1 MKKILYYF
9 ILISSFFMI
18 IGGISKVSQDGLTFP
33 DIFMFIIFISLIT
46 FSIVKL
52 FKHKNLDYKSNKSNN
67 NHKKISNSDTI
78 RSNNVQS
85 NSHNKKNNV
94 PRDTEINNSKKV
106 KQTKPITN
114 SKTDT
119 SSKNKVNLNENVQ
132 KHNKVLVSEVK
143 DDNNNNIHNSDL
155 NANDILILHLN
166 KNREVGKEVK
176 NHFYLLENQ
185 INVDKILNKLINL
198 GFLDIK
204 SNFDVSL
211 PYLKVPELKDILREY
226 KLKLGGNKP
235 ELIERVKTNIDENA
249 IELPQVYVPTSKGN
263 EIISETEYILHFYN
277 SPIISLG
284 SAHKIAK
291 EVLNVDDKIEY
302 IYLYLLQQN
311 QKSKNSDHR
320 TANII
325 NNLVFYYKKT
335 NKNKNV
341 IRKYTNYST
350 YLSVAQGIHSAAFLY
365 SDEDNIIDRLF
376 IYFNY
381 HLEYYE
387 NMLFIDNVSRS
398 LFKNL
403 FYEDVNSFEDTDK
416 NFCDD
421 ICELLFAQIYNN
433 KNITLNDLPT
443 INYILEKIK
452 KENELRITK
461 YDF

>member
-1 MKKILYYF
+1 MKKVLYYF

-18 IGGISKVSQDGLTFP
+18 IGGISKVSQDGLTIP
-33 DIFMFIIFISLIT
+33 DIFMFIIFISLVV

-52 FKHKNLDYKSNKSNN
+52 FKHKKLDYKSNKSNN
-67 NHKKISNSDTI
+67 NHKNISNSETTQ
-78 RSNNVQS
+78 SKNVQP
-85 NSHNKKNNV
+85 NNHIKKNNV
-94 PRDTEINNSKKV
+94 IRDIETNNSRKE
-106 KQTKPITN
+106 KQENLITN
-114 SKTDT
+114 NKTNT
-119 SSKNKVNLNENVQ
+119 LNENKINLNENLQ
-132 KHNKVLVSEVK
+132 KNNKDLVLEVK
-143 DDNNNNIHNSDL
+143 DDNNNNNHYSDL

-198 GFLDIK
+198 NFLDIK

-249 IELPQVYVPTSKGN
+249 IELPHVYVPTSKGN
-263 EIISETEYILHFYN
+263 EIIGETEYILHFYN

-311 QKSKNSDHR
+311 QKSNNSDHR
-320 TANII
+320 AENII

-341 IRKYTNYST
+341 IRKYTNYAT
-350 YLSVAQGIHSAAFLY
+350 YLSVTQGIHSAAFLY
-365 SDEDNIIDRLF
+365 SNEENIIDRLF

-387 NMLFIDNVSRS
+387 NMLFIDNISRR

-403 FYEDVNSFEDTDK
+403 FYEDIKSFENTDK
-416 NFCDD
+416 NFCDE

-433 KNITLNDLPT
+433 NNITLNNLPT

-452 KENELRITK
+452 NENELRVTK

>member
-1 MKKILYYF
+1 MKKVLYYF

-33 DIFMFIIFISLIT
+33 DIFMFIIFISLIV

-52 FKHKNLDYKSNKSNN
+52 FKHKNLDYKNNKSDN
-67 NHKKISNSDTI
+67 NHKNISNSETT

-85 NSHNKKNNV
+85 NSHIKKNNA

-106 KQTKPITN
+106 KQPKPITN
-114 SKTDT
+114 SKTNI
-119 SSKNKVNLNENVQ
+119 SNKNKVNLNENVQ

-143 DDNNNNIHNSDL
+143 DDNNNDHHANL

-166 KNREVGKEVK
+166 KNRVVGKEVK

-185 INVDKILNKLINL
+185 INVDKILNILINL

-235 ELIERVKTNIDENA
+235 ELIERIKTNIDENA
-249 IELPQVYVPTSKGN
+249 IELPQVYIPTSKGN
-263 EIISETEYILHFYN
+263 KIIGETEYILHFYN

-311 QKSKNSDHR
+311 QKSNNSDHR

-365 SDEDNIIDRLF
+365 SGKENIIDRLF

>member
-1 MKKILYYF
+1 MKKALYYF
-9 ILISSFFMI
+9 ILTCSFFMI
-18 IGGISKVSQDGLTFP
+18 IGGISNVSQDGLTFP
-33 DIFMFIIFISLIT
+33 DIFMFIIFISLIV

-52 FKHKNLDYKSNKSNN
+52 FKHKDSDYKSNKFNN
-67 NHKKISNSDTI
+67 NYKNISNSETT
-78 RSNNVQS
+78 RFNNVQP
-85 NSHNKKNNV
+85 NNHIKKNNV
-94 PRDTEINNSKKV
+94 TCDIE
-106 KQTKPITN
+106 TN
-114 SKTDT
+114 TLN
-119 SSKNKVNLNENVQ
+119 KNKANLNENLQ
-132 KHNKVLVSEVK
+132 KNNKDLVLEVK
-143 DDNNNNIHNSDL
+143 DDNNNDHHANL

-166 KNREVGKEVK
+166 KNRVVGKEVK

-198 GFLDIK
+198 NFLDIK

-235 ELIERVKTNIDENA
+235 ELIERIKTNIDENA

-263 EIISETEYILHFYN
+263 KIIGETEYILHFYN

-284 SAHKIAK
+284 SAHKMAK
-291 EVLNVDDKIEY
+291 EVLNIDDKIEY
-302 IYLYLLQQN
+302 IYLNLLQQN
-311 QKSKNSDHR
+311 QKSNNSDYS

-325 NNLVFYYKKT
+325 NSLVLYYKKT

-341 IRKYTNYST
+341 IRKYTNYAT
-350 YLSVAQGIHSAAFLY
+350 YLSVTQGIHSVAFLY
-365 SDEDNIIDRLF
+365 SSEENIIDRLF

-387 NMLFIDNVSRS
+387 NMLFIDNVSRR

-403 FYEDVNSFEDTDK
+403 FYEDIKSFEDTDK
-416 NFCDD
+416 NFCDE

-433 KNITLNDLPT
+433 RNITLNTLPT
-443 INYILEKIK
+443 INYVLEKIK
-452 KENELRITK
+452 KENEIRMTK

>member
-1 MKKILYYF
+1 MKKVLYYF
-9 ILISSFFMI
+9 ILTCSFFMI

-33 DIFMFIIFISLIT
+33 DIFMFIIFISLIV

-52 FKHKNLDYKSNKSNN
+52 FKHNHLDYKSNKSNT
-67 NHKKISNSDTI
+67 NHKNISNSKTTQF
-78 RSNNVQS
+78 NNVQS
-85 NSHNKKNNV
+85 NDHIKKNNITH
-94 PRDTEINNSKKV
+94 DIENNNTKKV
-106 KQTKPITN
+106 KQVKPITN
-114 SKTDT
+114 NKTNT
-119 SSKNKVNLNENVQ
+119 LNKDQVKLNENVQ
-132 KHNKVLVSEVK
+132 KNNQDLVINVK
-143 DDNNNNIHNSDL
+143 DDNNNNYHYDL

-185 INVDKILNKLINL
+185 INVDEILNKLINL
-198 GFLDIK
+198 DYLDIK

-211 PYLKVPELKDILREY
+211 FYLKVPELKDILREY

-235 ELIERVKTNIDENA
+235 ELIERIKTNIDENA
-249 IELPQVYVPTSKGN
+249 IKLPQVYIPTPKGN
-263 EIISETEYILHFYN
+263 EIIDETEYILHFYN

-284 SAHKIAK
+284 LAHKIARG
-291 EVLNVDDKIEY
+291 VLNIDDKIEY
-302 IYLYLLQQN
+302 IYLYLLQQS
-311 QKSKNSDHR
+311 QKSNNSDHR

-325 NNLVFYYKKT
+325 NSLVLYYKKT

-341 IRKYTNYST
+341 IRKYTNYAT
-350 YLSVAQGIHSAAFLY
+350 YLSVTQGIHSALFLY
-365 SDEDNIIDRLF
+365 SSEENIIDRLF

-403 FYEDVNSFEDTDK
+403 FYEDVSSFKDTDK
-416 NFCDD
+416 NLCDD

-433 KNITLNDLPT
+433 NSITLNNLPT
-443 INYILEKIK
+443 INYILKNK

-461 YDF
+461 YDL

>member
-1 MKKILYYF
+1 
-9 ILISSFFMI
+9 
-18 IGGISKVSQDGLTFP
+18 
-33 DIFMFIIFISLIT
+33 MFN
-46 FSIVKL
+46 
-52 FKHKNLDYKSNKSNN
+52 HKNLDYKSNKSNN
-67 NHKKISNSDTI
+67 NHKNISNSETT
-78 RSNNVQS
+78 RLNNVQS
-85 NSHNKKNNV
+85 NSHIKKDNV
-94 PRDTEINNSKKV
+94 PHDTEINNSKKV
-106 KQTKPITN
+106 KQTNPITN
-114 SKTDT
+114 SKTNT
-119 SSKNKVNLNENVQ
+119 SNKNKINLNENIQ

-166 KNREVGKEVK
+166 KNRKVGKEVK

-211 PYLKVPELKDILREY
+211 PYLKVPELKDILKEY

-235 ELIERVKTNIDENA
+235 EMIERVKTNIDENA

-263 EIISETEYILHFYN
+263 EIIGETEYILHFYN

-302 IYLYLLQQN
+302 IYLYLLKQN

-365 SDEDNIIDRLF
+365 SGKENIIDRLF

-433 KNITLNDLPT
+433 KNITLNNLPT
-443 INYILEKIK
+443 INYILK
-452 KENELRITK
+452 KN
-461 YDF
+461 